1 MKDSITQLVRA
12 CRQGDR
18 KAQVAIYRMYVRQL
32 YHTCLRITGNPSD
45 AEEAMQDAF
54 LKAFTH
60 LPQYP
65 DESSFGTWLKQISVR
80 TAIDYVRRSEP
91 AWEELPD
98 NYPLVSEEHDDNEDT
113 ELSVAA
119 IKAALT
125 KLAPGYR
132 VVLSLY
138 LFEGYDMEE
147 ISSILH
153 LQPASVRSQY
163 LRGKRKLLDIINKEK
178 HG

>member
-1 MKDSITQLVRA
+1 MENSITQLIEA
-12 CRQGDR
+12 CRHGGR
-18 KAQVAIYRMYVRQL
+18 MAQVDIYRMYARRIYQA
-32 YHTCLRITGNPSD
+32 CLRITGNPSD
-45 AEEAMQDAF
+45 AEEAMQDTF

-60 LPQYP
+60 LAQYHGGT
-65 DESSFGTWLKQISVR
+65 SFDAWLRQIAVR
-80 TAIDYVRRSEP
+80 TAIDYVRRREP
-91 AWEELPD
+91 TWEELPD
-98 NYPLVSEEHDDNEDT
+98 NYPLVSEERDEDEDE

-119 IKAALT
+119 IKSALA

-147 ISSILH
+147 ISLILH

-163 LRGKRKLLDIINKEK
+163 LRGKKKLLDIIKKEK